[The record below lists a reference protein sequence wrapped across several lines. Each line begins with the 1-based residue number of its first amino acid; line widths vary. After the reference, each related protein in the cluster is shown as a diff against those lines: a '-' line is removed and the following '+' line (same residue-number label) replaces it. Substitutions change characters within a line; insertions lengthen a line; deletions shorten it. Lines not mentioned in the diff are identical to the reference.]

1 MPPGGVVPDRAAC
14 ENGAWQEGEVIG
26 LYDPRVV
33 CARQQQI
40 PITVRVLKVWGNH
53 FEKNCIRKIKLIYE
67 REASGTVKALCVHV
81 I

>member
-1 MPPGGVVPDRAAC
+1 MPPGGMVPDRAAC

-26 LYDPRVV
+26 LYDPRMV
-33 CARQQQI
+33 CALQQQI

-53 FEKNCIRKIKLIYE
+53 FEKIYQ
-67 REASGTVKALCVHV
+67 REASGAVKALCVQE